1 MNDDSSAAE
10 AELAEKTALV
20 GLEEAISQREP
31 EALCEALC
39 AAEKVFPRLP
49 ADRPELLSAARA
61 LLAELEEA
69 ARLAEDATS
78 RRWAAD
84 TLKAAVAEDSWDA
97 IQDAL
102 QHGLKAGL
110 AEEGAPILAARATL
124 DRLRGAKE
132 LQEAEG
138 HVRQKQARLQDLAAR
153 EALLSGPS
161 HKKER
166 SAIGKEIMS
175 LRNSEAFISARSFLK
190 DPEKEKRRRDEHRLE
205 IEKRAA
211 EERERWRRRLEEAPV
226 ELAAALEAADE
237 DAVRALL
244 IEAVRACMG
253 RIMSV
258 CLTAT
263 WHPAPAFRIALA
275 RYPHFAGGMSLMKD
289 VSAALH
295 IGMQRTISRGEA
307 FGDPSITKPKPRVLD
322 AKYCNG
328 PSATLAIDE
337 PGCVNPRLAKKV
349 DVALPRCHPL
359 REQRF
364 LVAGQFGKSEPGSII
379 RWLGWIMTF
388 DEAVRRGLVPWAL
401 ARGRGARAMAPSSAR
416 HDGGG
421 PEVVPLPCCA
431 AAALQGDRAKAVSF
445 HDDLRTFASKFRV
458 SAELRGFEAVEM
470 KPMGFVNQDA
480 LKRARQEL
488 RGLLDYHFP
497 APVEPQT
504 IPVEPQT
511 RRQVRLRVDG
521 EHGAGMDLTACE
533 LGFQVDHVEY
543 FSVGEVIVEING
555 RSLAALG
562 EEEMEDAFGEQ
573 FGDGARLVI
582 IRRLEPA

>member
-1 MNDDSSAAE
+1 ARAAELEAAVKRRENVRVELYLAGNARDSARLQVAVREARGVGLDGADLEAAE
-10 AELAEKTALV
+10 AELAEVLEEDRSQKTALV

-69 ARLAEDATS
+69 ARLAEDATA

-244 IEAVRACMG
+244 IEAVLQKADAQAAEEFLGEREA
-253 RIMSV
+253 RRKAAERD
-258 CLTAT
+258 AT
-263 WHPAPAFRIALA
+263 LLEFC
-275 RYPHFAGGMSLMKD
+275 FAGLERRAFFQASVAMNELFTD
-289 VSAALH
+289 QY
-295 IGMQRTISRGEA
+295 GMQEGTDFKLKVVKASN
-307 FGDPSITKPKPRVLD
+307 SVLV
-322 AKYCNG
+322 
-328 PSATLAIDE
+328 SF
-337 PGCVNPRLAKKV
+337 RSV
-349 DVALPRCHPL
+349 DFA
-359 REQRF
+359 
-364 LVAGQFGKSEPGSII
+364 
-379 RWLGWIMTF
+379 
-388 DEAVRRGLVPWAL
+388 EAVRRTAIEL
-401 ARGRGARAMAPSSAR
+401 AKKLGPSHSAS
-416 HDGGG
+416 
-421 PEVVPLPCCA
+421 VV
-431 AAALQGDRAKAVSF
+431 
-445 HDDLRTFASKFRV
+445 V
-458 SAELRGFEAVEM
+458 SAELRGPLEFSSEVDEFLPA
-470 KPMGFVNQDA
+470 
-480 LKRARQEL
+480 ARQDTEALQRKPSRPESEAAVLRAEQRAPGEAEL
-488 RGLLDYHFP
+488 P
-497 APVEPQT
+497 APVAASAWA
-504 IPVEPQT
+504 
-511 RRQVRLRVDG
+511 
-521 EHGAGMDLTACE
+521 AG
-533 LGFQVDHVEY
+533 
-543 FSVGEVIVEING
+543 
-555 RSLAALG
+555 R
-562 EEEMEDAFGEQ
+562 
-573 FGDGARLVI
+573 
-582 IRRLEPA
+582 PP